1 MEQGRN
7 TMIRTGKVL
16 LGIFFGAVVGTLLGV
31 LMAPPGKSIPQIKV
45 NRESTLSSD
54 DSGEK
59 YGEYAIL

>member
-1 MEQGRN
+1 MK
-7 TMIRTGKVL
+7 RTGKVL

-31 LMAPPGKSIPQIKV
+31 LMAPPGKNISQIKV
-45 NRESTLSSD
+45 NRETTMNSE